1 MKSCSKALL
10 AGIGIGLMSA
20 SVYAETLT
28 VTSWGG
34 SYSMSQRKAYYEPFM
49 KETGNVILEDEWA
62 GELSAIRAQ
71 IETNNYKWDVIDIE
85 TGPVI
90 QGCDE
95 GIFESLDQDKLGLT
109 EDDFI
114 DGGLL
119 ECALGTITWA
129 TVLAYRTDVYST
141 DAGPKNWADFFDAA
155 KFPGKRSLYKPS
167 PSHNFVITLLADGVA
182 AADVF
187 NVLKSDGGA
196 EQAFAKLDTIKGDMI
211 WWETGAMAPQLLAD
225 KEVVMASGWNGRFY
239 GAVVDDNQPFHLVW
253 DGQVYDFGYFATI
266 VVLTQFAI
274 VGVSAAPGPTEDGLW
289 YYEIGGAEP
298 VSAPAN
304 PSVVSVILG
313 GAAELGLGYSCGKF
327 DRFCQVVELGTSRTL
342 RDGRRWFTGRT
353 SPATTSRMHAHV
365 ARGSSS
371 L

>member
-253 DGQVYDFGYFATI
+253 DGQVYDFGYFAIPKDNPKMELAYEFLRFAGRPERQGDQTNYI
-266 VVLTQFAI
+266 SYGNARKGTESFANPDILPHLPTYPPNLVNAVKMDANWWADEGEDLTQ
-274 VGVSAAPGPTEDGLW
+274 
-289 YYEIGGAEP
+289 
-298 VSAPAN
+298 
-304 PSVVSVILG
+304 
-313 GAAELGLGYSCGKF
+313 
-327 DRFCQVVELGTSRTL
+327 
-342 RDGRRWFTGRT
+342 RWNVWL
-353 SPATTSRMHAHV
+353 AK
-365 ARGSSS
+365 
-371 L
+371 